1 MSPGKEHSVAFM
13 SDQFDSFAS
22 FKSAATKQIQQLTK
36 RVEEISIR
44 CDRITK
50 CLDAFEEYSYQ
61 YNIKIVG
68 LPTVAEN
75 ETSDHTTH
83 LCLKRFSALGVEDV
97 TVSDI
102 DIAHRVPSRTAS
114 KITDR
119 ML

>member
-1 MSPGKEHSVAFM
+1 M
-13 SDQFDSFAS
+13 
-22 FKSAATKQIQQLTK
+22 TK

-44 CDRITK
+44 CVRITK
-50 CLDAFEEYSYQ
+50 SLDAFEEYSYR
-61 YNIKIVG
+61 YNVKIVG

-75 ETSDHTTH
+75 ETSDQTTR
-83 LCLKRFSALGVEDV
+83 LCLKLFSALGVEDV

-102 DIAHRVPSRTAS
+102 DIAHQVPSRTAS